1 MSLPMENLYDVKNDD
16 LFKWKV
22 SMMIKTMIICFPRK
36 ETCFCRGEERSK
48 VLVGVFFTLSLS
60 YNLCFQLSM
69 RMKALQMKEE
79 SETGT
84 KEKTLKERLQE
95 ALRSFVKKRNQG

>member
-1 MSLPMENLYDVKNDD
+1 MS
-16 LFKWKV
+16 
-22 SMMIKTMIICFPRK
+22 SA
-36 ETCFCRGEERSK
+36 
-48 VLVGVFFTLSLS
+48 S

-69 RMKALQMKEE
+69 RKKALQMKEE
-79 SETGT
+79 TETVT

>member
-60 YNLCFQLSM
+60 YDLCFQLSM

>member
-1 MSLPMENLYDVKNDD
+1 MT
-16 LFKWKV
+16 
-22 SMMIKTMIICFPRK
+22 ITTMIICFPRK
-36 ETCFCRGEERSK
+36 EICFCRGEERSK
-48 VLVGVFFTLSLS
+48 VLVGVLHHLMLSTA
-60 YNLCFQLSM
+60 YNVCIQLSM
-69 RMKALQMKEE
+69 RKKALQMKEE

>member
-1 MSLPMENLYDVKNDD
+1 M
-16 LFKWKV
+16 
-22 SMMIKTMIICFPRK
+22 
-36 ETCFCRGEERSK
+36 
-48 VLVGVFFTLSLS
+48 LVGVLHHLMMLSTS
-60 YNLCFQLSM
+60 YFVCFQLSM
-69 RMKALQMKEE
+69 RKKALQMKDE

>member
-1 MSLPMENLYDVKNDD
+1 MFPQERNLF
-16 LFKWKV
+16 LSW
-22 SMMIKTMIICFPRK
+22 
-36 ETCFCRGEERSK
+36 RGEIQSAGRSIT
-48 VLVGVFFTLSLS
+48 FILSPS
-60 YNLCFQLSM
+60 YNLSFQLSM

-79 SETGT
+79 SETVT